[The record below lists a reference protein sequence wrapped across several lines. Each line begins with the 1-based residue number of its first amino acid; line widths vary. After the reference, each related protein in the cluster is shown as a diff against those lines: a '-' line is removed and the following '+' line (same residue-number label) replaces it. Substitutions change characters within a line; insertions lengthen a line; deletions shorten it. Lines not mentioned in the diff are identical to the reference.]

1 MLADRC
7 GRFGVNRRRTSR
19 RKPSTRNFQ
28 QRDLDQKMQVKRG
41 IAVSPGVASGPALVL
56 GSEDFRIPKRFVQL
70 DAIEYELN
78 RFHAALDA
86 VCNEIADNQELAT
99 DQLGSQYGAI
109 FGAHLQMIRDPKL
122 VTEIETQ
129 IREKCHSPEFASS
142 RVLRRYAKLIQNL
155 GNTYQA
161 ERAVDIFDLEKRL
174 LGHLLGERREE
185 LGNLTEPVVI
195 LAHDLTPSE
204 TARLNREFVLGFAT
218 ESGGHTSHTAIL
230 AGALELPAV
239 VGVGQFLSDVSGG
252 EEIIIDGNHG
262 EVIIAPDDPTSTRY
276 RESRDRQRSVAERL
290 QSLRPL
296 QSETQDGT
304 RIQILGNIEFPEEV
318 RHCIELGADGIGLY
332 RTEFLYLNRKSSPT
346 EEDHY
351 QAYCQVVAATGDHP
365 VVIRTLDLG
374 ADKVNSS
381 LDGLIPKRVNPVLG
395 LRSIRVCLQDLDL
408 FRTQL
413 RAILRAAV
421 NGDVRIMFPLIS
433 TLLELRQAKMILAE
447 VVDDLEESGA
457 EFKRDV
463 PVGIMVEVPAA
474 VVRIEEFAR
483 EVDFFSIGTNDL
495 IQYTLAVDRSD
506 PSVANLYKSGDPAIL
521 SMIAQVV
528 DAAMKH
534 DLPVTVCGQIS
545 SDPMFVPL
553 LVGLGL
559 RQLSVTPHSIPE
571 LKEVVRNITIPQ
583 AEHIAGNASNMEVAR
598 DIENYLR
605 GELKSICPDL
615 VV

>member
-1 MLADRC
+1 MH
-7 GRFGVNRRRTSR
+7 
-19 RKPSTRNFQ
+19 
-28 QRDLDQKMQVKRG
+28 VKRG
-41 IAVSPGVASGPALVL
+41 IAVSPGVATAPALVL
-56 GSEDFRIPKRFVQL
+56 GTEDFRIPKRFVQL

-86 VCNEIADNQELAT
+86 VCNEIAGNQELAT
-99 DQLGSQYGAI
+99 TQLGSQYGAI

-122 VTEIETQ
+122 VAEIEEQ

-142 RVLRRYAKLIQNL
+142 RVLRKFAKLFQNL
-155 GNTYQA
+155 GNKYLA
-161 ERAVDIFDLEKRL
+161 ERAADIFDLEKRL

-185 LGNLTEPVVI
+185 LSNLTEPVVI

-204 TARLNREFVLGFAT
+204 TARLNRDFVLGFAT

-252 EEIIIDGNHG
+252 DEIIIDGNHG
-262 EVIIAPDDPTSTRY
+262 EVIIDPDEQTAARY
-276 RESRDRQRSVAERL
+276 RKSRDRQRSVAERL

-296 QSETQDGT
+296 QSETKDGA
-304 RIQILGNIEFPEEV
+304 RIQLMGNIEFPEEV
-318 RHCIELGADGIGLY
+318 THCIELGADGIGLY
-332 RTEFLYLNRKSSPT
+332 RTEFLYLDRKSPPS

-351 QAYCQVVAATGDHP
+351 QAYCKVLEATGDHP

-381 LDGLIPKRVNPVLG
+381 LDNLIPQRVNPVLG

-447 VVDDLEESGA
+447 VVEDLEEHDV
-457 EFKRDV
+457 EFKREV
-463 PVGIMVEVPAA
+463 PVGMMVEVPAA
-474 VVRIEEFAR
+474 VIRIEEFAR

-528 DAAMKH
+528 AAGIKH
-534 DLPVTVCGQIS
+534 DVPVTVCGQIS
-545 SDPMFVPL
+545 SDPMFIPL

-583 AEHIAGNASNMEVAR
+583 AEHIAERASNMEVAR

-605 GELKSICPDL
+605 GELKTICPDL